1 MNTYTAPYATQPC
14 ARAKTFGASSPSVPL
29 SISSKPQYRTRG
41 KLRPSLIASV
51 VHPLL
56 PSLTASASAENPITV
71 PVINCFTR
79 AAKCVCVCVHICL
92 HVHKHA
98 HARAHTHT
106 QSASSVCWFFSL
118 SLTPPPPPCLPIR
131 PPLHVKE
138 RCRALDLKAADNVVL
153 YCKRRLGRPE
163 LGACSHTYT
172 KITRK
177 SWLQWARRTALQ
189 ASSMDSRRRRRST
202 SRPTR
207 PPRCTGPGRASQK
220 NQGRGIRP

>member
-1 MNTYTAPYATQPC
+1 M
-14 ARAKTFGASSPSVPL
+14 
-29 SISSKPQYRTRG
+29 
-41 KLRPSLIASV
+41 
-51 VHPLL
+51 
-56 PSLTASASAENPITV
+56 
-71 PVINCFTR
+71 
-79 AAKCVCVCVHICL
+79 CVCVFIYVCMYTNTHT
-92 HVHKHA
+92 
-98 HARAHTHT
+98 RAHTRTHSRHR
-106 QSASSVCWFFSL
+106 QFAGSSL
-118 SLTPPPPPCLPIR
+118 SLSPLPPPPSLPIR